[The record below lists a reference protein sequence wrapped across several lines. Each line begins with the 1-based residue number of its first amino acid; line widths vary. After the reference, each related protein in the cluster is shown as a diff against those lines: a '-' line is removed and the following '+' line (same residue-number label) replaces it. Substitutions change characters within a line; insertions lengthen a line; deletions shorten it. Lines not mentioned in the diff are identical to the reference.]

1 MDTNDLV
8 VGIDLGTSN
17 SALAYFPIETSDRNK
32 LESGET
38 DTSLDD
44 GRHAAMHGD
53 EHSGKPVLLQITQ
66 LTGPGQIATFTV
78 LPSSIYII
86 PTQELGSFKNSPLP
100 WASEEFQ
107 SPFIVGSYARKRAS
121 EVPDQVVVSPKSW
134 LSTDQVNR
142 VEPILPWEAGQ
153 IDSDAR
159 DNANDTAEHASH
171 NQSTKISPVTA
182 STLILE
188 HLKNAF
194 NNIVAA
200 RSDQKAELDAS
211 VCVVTVPAS
220 FDEVARTLTYEAAR
234 AAGLGEIV
242 LLEEPLAAL
251 YSWLD
256 SNAGRWQE
264 RIKPGDIILVC
275 DIGGGT
281 SDFSLVSVS
290 ESAGDLQF
298 DRISVGR
305 HLLLGGDNMDLT
317 LAYHLQARLETD
329 GDELDQWQFL
339 GLVAAC
345 RGAKEQILSDD
356 SVDQV
361 PISISSRGSSLF
373 ASSRSTY
380 LERQLVEDTLIAGFL
395 PLTGLVDHPRTIS
408 TVGIAEFGLRYE
420 SDPAISKH
428 LAQFLCRS
436 FEELAGDERLAPI
449 AAQQR
454 RRFESSEAQPAV
466 MPTAILFN
474 GGVFKAAKLRQRIMQ
489 CLSSWFESP
498 IANLSESIGENS
510 VNETLD
516 VAVARGAAFYGRM
529 KKSGKG
535 IRIRSGVTRSYY
547 IGVESAAPAVPGF
560 KAPVRGLCLLP
571 QGTEEGT
578 EIIYSDKKF
587 VLTTG
592 EPVEFRFFS
601 STERGSDQVGTMVA
615 NAERELIETASL
627 QATLPKQSDLDNS
640 VPVFLDAR
648 VTEVGT
654 LQLSLKH
661 VVSDHNWK
669 LEFNIRPSSDA

>member
-1 MDTNDLV
+1 MLQMDTNDLV

-17 SALAYFPIETSDRNK
+17 SALAYFPIETSDRNNQEVK
-32 LESGET
+32 GTDANHGSGKFGDEQSGE
-38 DTSLDD
+38 
-44 GRHAAMHGD
+44 
-53 EHSGKPVLLQITQ
+53 PVLLQITQ
-66 LTGPGQIATFTV
+66 LTGPEQIDTTTV

-86 PTQELGSFKNSPLP
+86 PPQELDSFKNSPLP
-100 WASEEFQ
+100 WGSKEYQ
-107 SPFIVGSYARKRAS
+107 SPFVVGSYARKRAS
-121 EVPDQVVVSPKSW
+121 EVPDQVVTSPKSW
-134 LSTDQVNR
+134 LSTDQVDR
-142 VEPILPWEAGQ
+142 MEAILPWEAGQ
-153 IDSDAR
+153 TSGDASDT
-159 DNANDTAEHASH
+159 ANDTAEQASR
-171 NQSTKISPVTA
+171 NQSAKISPVTA

-200 RSDQKAELDAS
+200 RSDQNDELQAG

-220 FDEVARTLTYEAAR
+220 FDEVARTLTHDAAR
-234 AAGLGEIV
+234 AAGLGEVV

-290 ESAGDLQF
+290 ESSGDLQF

-317 LAYHLQARLETD
+317 LAYHLRAHLEND
-329 GDELDQWQFL
+329 GDELDQWQL
-339 GLVAAC
+339 NGLVAAC

-380 LERQLVEDTLIAGFL
+380 LERQLVEDALIAGFL
-395 PLTGLVDHPRTIS
+395 PLTDLGDHPRNTS
-408 TVGIAEFGLRYE
+408 TMGIAEFGLRYE

-436 FEELAGDERLAPI
+436 FNELAGDERLAPI
-449 AAQQR
+449 AAEQR
-454 RRFESSEAQPAV
+454 RRFESSEAQSAV

-474 GGVFKAAKLRQRIMQ
+474 GGVFKAEKLRQRIVQ
-489 CLSSWFESP
+489 CLGSWFETP
-498 IANLSESIGENS
+498 IANLNESIDESS
-510 VNETLD
+510 VDATLD

-601 STERGSDQVGTMVA
+601 STERGSDQVGTMVP
-615 NAERELIETASL
+615 NAERELVETASL
-627 QATLPKQSDLDNS
+627 HATLPKQSDLDNS
-640 VPVFLDAR
+640 VPVFLDVR

-661 VVSDHNWK
+661 VISDHNWK